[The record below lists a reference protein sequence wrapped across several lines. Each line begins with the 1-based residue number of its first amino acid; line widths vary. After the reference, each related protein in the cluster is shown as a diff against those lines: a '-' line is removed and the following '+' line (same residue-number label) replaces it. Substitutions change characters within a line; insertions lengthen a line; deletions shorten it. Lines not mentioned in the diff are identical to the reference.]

1 MRIAAAVRY
10 LREMVELLSSQIEEM
25 KSQMEDMTETLS
37 RILQNNRV

>member
-1 MRIAAAVRY
+1 MRIAVAVRY